1 MIIAV
6 KTVYC
11 YLLLSY
17 CLTVNDKMFFNGSVS
32 EVVSARS
39 FFFFFKEVFLKDC
52 LFESNFLI
60 FFFQSKDYLLASFLS
75 EEDLLVLDSGPQT
88 DSW

>member
-1 MIIAV
+1 MAQCQ
-6 KTVYC
+6 K
-11 YLLLSY
+11 LS
-17 CLTVNDKMFFNGSVS
+17 VP
-32 EVVSARS
+32 EV
-39 FFFFFKEVFLKDC
+39 FFFVFKEVFLKDC
-52 LFESNFLI
+52 LFKSNFLI